1 MSSIV
6 TVFKT
11 SMGSLLYSERSTVI
25 SAMCHACS
33 ASFSQRTAPV
43 TYVFLSISF
52 SMSIS
57 RKKSKS
63 ASSSFIFSSIA
74 NPLWYNE
81 MC

>member
-25 SAMCHACS
+25 NAMCQACS

-52 SMSIS
+52 SLSIS
-57 RKKSKS
+57 RAEIEKRVQFFYF
-63 ASSSFIFSSIA
+63 FIHSRPSLI
-74 NPLWYNE
+74 
-81 MC
+81 